1 VLEMLA
7 GMPGRHAAAA
17 DAHLGS
23 VFQ

>member
-7 GMPGRHAAAA
+7 GMPGRHATAS